1 MYNSSPTYE
10 INNNADS
17 NSKSLKISQLKSQL
31 MQLEEEDKAYNDL
44 LQKYRQLQNEYQLIN
59 EAKLHLEYEIRQK
72 NETTNKILND
82 LKAQNM
88 DLTNELNE
96 KENIYKKLYA
106 DNTNLLRNLED
117 RKKENENFC
126 KAIEENENMINHIS
140 QDKAQCEQDAMILNE
155 TSKKNESD
163 IQNLCSQLDSLK
175 LKSRTQN
182 DELTKKNLEM
192 NNNQKCLN
200 EVKND
205 NANLNNQIN
214 MKISTLETIQKQLSI
229 ANQSIVEMQNELN
242 NLEKSHSLGLN
253 QLENVKINYKNEH
266 EKRVQV
272 ENDNVRLEGI
282 LKDREDNL
290 NKLSSLNG
298 QLKSDRDQLLETKN
312 KLISDLDKYKN
323 HIIILTEQTEKL
335 TDELQRIIDEDS
347 ELYNLNN
354 SQIQRLQKVIYEN
367 KKLLS
372 DEISALN
379 SLENYG
385 DFVTPYYSARNNYY
399 DSKSSSV
406 DSYVMSLF
414 KKEKQ
419 NERK

>member
-1 MYNSSPTYE
+1 MYNSCQEYTSS
-10 INNNADS
+10 NNCDPCA
-17 NSKSLKISQLKSQL
+17 KSLKISQLKSQL
-31 MQLEEEDKAYNDL
+31 VQLEEDDKAYNDL

-59 EAKLHLEYEIRQK
+59 EAKLHLEYELRQK

-106 DNTNLLRNLED
+106 DNTNLFRNLEE

-126 KAIEENENMINHIS
+126 KVVEENENMINHIT
-140 QDKAQCEQDAMILNE
+140 QDKAQCERDAMLLNE
-155 TSKKNESD
+155 TSKKNEND
-163 IQNLCSQLDSLK
+163 IQNLCNQLENLK
-175 LKSRTQN
+175 LKSHTQN

-214 MKISTLETIQKQLSI
+214 LKISSLDTIQKQLTI
-229 ANQSIVEMQNELN
+229 ANQSIVDMQNELN

-253 QLENVKINYKNEH
+253 QLENIKINFKNEH
-266 EKRVQV
+266 EKRVQA

-282 LKDREDNL
+282 LKDKEDNM
-290 NKLSSLNG
+290 NKLSGING
-298 QLKSDRDQLLETKN
+298 QLKADRDKLVVTKN
-312 KLISDLDKYKN
+312 KLLDDLDKYKN
-323 HIIILTEQTEKL
+323 HIMILTEQTEKL

-354 SQIQRLQKVIYEN
+354 AQIQRLQKVIYEN
-367 KKLLS
+367 KKMLS
-372 DEISALN
+372 DEIAALN
-379 SLENYG
+379 ALENYVRNQTNYG
-385 DFVTPYYSARNNYY
+385 TTLNQSVEQNRKTYSINNN
-399 DSKSSSV
+399 
-406 DSYVMSLF
+406 
-414 KKEKQ
+414 Q
-419 NERK
+419 

>member
-1 MYNSSPTYE
+1 MYNSCQEYSSS
-10 INNNADS
+10 NNCDPC
-17 NSKSLKISQLKSQL
+17 SKSLKISQLKSQL
-31 MQLEEEDKAYNDL
+31 VQLEEDDKAYNDL

-59 EAKLHLEYEIRQK
+59 EAKLHLEYELRQK

-106 DNTNLLRNLED
+106 DNTNLFRNLEE

-126 KAIEENENMINHIS
+126 KVVEENENMINHIT
-140 QDKAQCEQDAMILNE
+140 QDKTQCEHDAMLLNE

-163 IQNLCSQLDSLK
+163 IQTLCNQLENLK
-175 LKSRTQN
+175 LKSRNQN

-200 EVKND
+200 EVKSD

-214 MKISTLETIQKQLSI
+214 LKISSLDTIQKQLTI

-242 NLEKSHSLGLN
+242 NLEKSHSLGMS
-253 QLENVKINYKNEH
+253 QLENIKINFKNEH
-266 EKRVQV
+266 EKRVQA

-282 LKDREDNL
+282 LKDKEDNM
-290 NKLSSLNG
+290 NKLSSING
-298 QLKSDRDQLLETKN
+298 QLKSDRDKLLVTKN
-312 KLISDLDKYKN
+312 KLLDDLDKYKN
-323 HIIILTEQTEKL
+323 HIMVLTEQTEKL

-372 DEISALN
+372 DEIAALN
-379 SLENYG
+379 ALENY
-385 DFVTPYYSARNNYY
+385 VRNQNNYGTAMNQ
-399 DSKSSSV
+399 SV
-406 DSYVMSLF
+406 EQTRKTYSI
-414 KKEKQ
+414 Q
-419 NERK
+419 NQ

>member
-1 MYNSSPTYE
+1 MYNSCSTYE
-10 INNNADS
+10 LNK
-17 NSKSLKISQLKSQL
+17 NSDPCAKSLKISQLKSQL
-31 MQLEEEDKAYNDL
+31 VQLEEDDKAYNDL

-59 EAKLHLEYEIRQK
+59 EAKLHLEYELRQK

-82 LKAQNM
+82 LKSQNM

-106 DNTNLLRNLED
+106 DNTNLLRNLEE
-117 RKKENENFC
+117 RKRENENLC
-126 KAIEENENMINHIS
+126 KVIEENEDMINHIT
-140 QDKAQCEQDAMILNE
+140 QDKAQCEHDAMVLNE
-155 TSKKNESD
+155 TSKKNEND
-163 IQNLCSQLDSLK
+163 IQNLCSQLDNLK
-175 LKSRTQN
+175 LQSRNQN

-214 MKISTLETIQKQLSI
+214 LKISSLETIEKQLSI

-266 EKRVQV
+266 EKRIQA

-282 LKDREDNL
+282 LKDKEDSL

-298 QLKSDRDQLLETKN
+298 QLKADRDQLIGTKN
-312 KLISDLDKYKN
+312 KLINDLDKYKN
-323 HIIILTEQTEKL
+323 HIMILTEQTEKL

-372 DEISALN
+372 DEIAALN
-379 SLENYG
+379 ALENYVRNQSNYG
-385 DFVTPYYSARNNYY
+385 STINQNIEQTRKTYSLQ
-399 DSKSSSV
+399 D
-406 DSYVMSLF
+406 
-414 KKEKQ
+414 E
-419 NERK
+419 

>member
-10 INNNADS
+10 MNNNAD
-17 NSKSLKISQLKSQL
+17 NNAKSLKISQLKSQL
-31 MQLEEEDKAYNDL
+31 VQLEEEDKAYNDL
-44 LQKYRQLQNEYQLIN
+44 LQKYRQLQNQYQLIN

-72 NETTNKILND
+72 NETTNKILSD

-140 QDKAQCEQDAMILNE
+140 QDKAQCEHDAMILNE
-155 TSKKNESD
+155 TSKKNEND
-163 IQNLCSQLDSLK
+163 IQSLCSQLDNLK
-175 LKSRTQN
+175 LKSRNQN

-214 MKISTLETIQKQLSI
+214 LKISTLETIQKQLSI
-229 ANQSIVEMQNELN
+229 ANQSIAEMQNELN

-266 EKRVQV
+266 EKRVQA

-379 SLENYG
+379 SLENYMRNQTNYG
-385 DFVTPYYSARNNYY
+385 ATINQSIEQSPKTYS
-399 DSKSSSV
+399 
-406 DSYVMSLF
+406 L
-414 KKEKQ
+414 Q
-419 NERK
+419 NE

>member
-10 INNNADS
+10 MNNNAD
-17 NSKSLKISQLKSQL
+17 NNAKSLKISQLKSQL
-31 MQLEEEDKAYNDL
+31 VQLEEEDKAYNDL

-72 NETTNKILND
+72 NETTNKILSD

-214 MKISTLETIQKQLSI
+214 LKISTLETIQKQLSI
-229 ANQSIVEMQNELN
+229 ANQSIAEMQNELN

-266 EKRVQV
+266 EKRVQA

-379 SLENYG
+379 SLENYMRNQTNYG
-385 DFVTPYYSARNNYY
+385 ATINQSIEQSPKTYS
-399 DSKSSSV
+399 
-406 DSYVMSLF
+406 L
-414 KKEKQ
+414 Q
-419 NERK
+419 NE

>member
-1 MYNSSPTYE
+1 MYNSCSTYE
-10 INNNADS
+10 LNKSPDPC
-17 NSKSLKISQLKSQL
+17 SKSLKISQLKSQL
-31 MQLEEEDKAYNDL
+31 VQLEEDDKAYNDL

-59 EAKLHLEYEIRQK
+59 EAKLHLEYELRQK

-106 DNTNLLRNLED
+106 DNTNLFRNLED

-126 KAIEENENMINHIS
+126 KVIEENENMINHIT
-140 QDKAQCEQDAMILNE
+140 QDKAQCEHDAMLLNE

-163 IQNLCSQLDSLK
+163 IQTLCNQLDNLK
-175 LKSRTQN
+175 LKSRSQN

-214 MKISTLETIQKQLSI
+214 LKISSLETVQKQLNI

-253 QLENVKINYKNEH
+253 QLEAVKINFKNEH
-266 EKRVQV
+266 EKRIQA

-282 LKDREDNL
+282 LKDKEDNM
-290 NKLSSLNG
+290 NKLSTLNG
-298 QLKSDRDQLLETKN
+298 QLKSDRDQLLSTKN
-312 KLISDLDKYKN
+312 KLISDLDKYKG
-323 HIIILTEQTEKL
+323 HILILTEQTEKL

-347 ELYNLNN
+347 ELYNLNS

-372 DEISALN
+372 DEIAALN
-379 SLENYG
+379 ALENYVRNQSNYGNTINQNMEQNRKTYSLEN
-385 DFVTPYYSARNNYY
+385 
-399 DSKSSSV
+399 
-406 DSYVMSLF
+406 
-414 KKEKQ
+414 Q
-419 NERK
+419 

>member
-1 MYNSSPTYE
+1 MYNSCQEYTPS
-10 INNNADS
+10 NNCDPCA
-17 NSKSLKISQLKSQL
+17 KSLKISQLKSQL
-31 MQLEEEDKAYNDL
+31 VQLEEDDKAYNDL

-59 EAKLHLEYEIRQK
+59 EAKLHLEYELRQK

-106 DNTNLLRNLED
+106 DNTNLFRNLEE

-126 KAIEENENMINHIS
+126 KVVEENENMINHIT
-140 QDKAQCEQDAMILNE
+140 QDKAQCEHDAMLLNE
-155 TSKKNESD
+155 TSKKNEND
-163 IQNLCSQLDSLK
+163 IQNLCNQLENLK

-214 MKISTLETIQKQLSI
+214 LKISSLDTIQKQLTI
-229 ANQSIVEMQNELN
+229 ANQSIVDMQNELN

-253 QLENVKINYKNEH
+253 QLENIKINFKNEH
-266 EKRVQV
+266 EKRVQA

-282 LKDREDNL
+282 LKDKEDNM
-290 NKLSSLNG
+290 NKLSSING
-298 QLKSDRDQLLETKN
+298 QLKADRDKLVVTKN
-312 KLISDLDKYKN
+312 KLLDDLDKYKN
-323 HIIILTEQTEKL
+323 HIMILTEQTEKL

-354 SQIQRLQKVIYEN
+354 AQIQRLQKVIYEN
-367 KKLLS
+367 KKMLS
-372 DEISALN
+372 DEIAALN
-379 SLENYG
+379 ALENYVRNQTNYG
-385 DFVTPYYSARNNYY
+385 TTLNQSVEQNRKTYSINNN
-399 DSKSSSV
+399 
-406 DSYVMSLF
+406 
-414 KKEKQ
+414 Q
-419 NERK
+419 